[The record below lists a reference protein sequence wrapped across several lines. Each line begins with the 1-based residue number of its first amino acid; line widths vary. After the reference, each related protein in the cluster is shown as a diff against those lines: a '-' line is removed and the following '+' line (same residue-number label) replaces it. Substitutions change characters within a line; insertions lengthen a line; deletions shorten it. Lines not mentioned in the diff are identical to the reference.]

1 MMERTKI
8 GLIGCGNISS
18 IYLKN
23 LNQRFKTV
31 TVDAVADL
39 IPGRAAEQAAKF
51 GVPRVLET
59 EALLQDPEIKLV
71 LNLTTPQGH
80 AEICRRALLAGKSVY
95 VEKPLSISLEDGRGL
110 QKLAAERGLLLGGA
124 PDTFMGAG
132 IQTCLDLI
140 RSGVI
145 GRPIGATAFMTC
157 HGHESWHPDP
167 EFYYQ
172 TGGGPLFDMGPY
184 YLTALFALLG
194 PVRRVTGSAAI
205 SFPQRTITSA
215 KKKGQL
221 IDVEVPTHVA
231 GILDFTSGA
240 VGMIL
245 TSFDVWSAELPRIE
259 IYGSLGTLSVP
270 DPNAFDG
277 PVRIRLADRDA
288 FSEVPINRS
297 YADNSRG
304 LGIADMARA
313 LAAGKK
319 DHRASGDLALHVLE
333 TMHGILEASVSGKHY
348 QLQSTMDIPEA
359 VDPDRQY

>member
-1 MMERTKI
+1 MERTKI

-39 IPGRAAEQAAKF
+39 IPGRAAEQAARF

-59 EALLQDPEIKLV
+59 EALLRDPAIDLV

-80 AEICRRALLAGKSVY
+80 AEICRRALLAGKPVY
-95 VEKPLSISLEDGRGL
+95 VEKPLSISLEDGRSL

-145 GRPIGATAFMTC
+145 GRPVGATAFMTS

-172 TGGGPLFDMGPY
+172 TGGGPMFDMGPY

-205 SFPQRTITSA
+205 SFPQRTITSE

-231 GILDFTSGA
+231 GVLDFVGGA

-245 TSFDVWSAELPRIE
+245 TSFDVWSAELPHIE

-270 DPNAFDG
+270 DPNTFSG
-277 PVRIRLADRDA
+277 PVRMRLAGQDA
-288 FSEVPINRS
+288 FSEVPITRS

-313 LAAGKK
+313 LAAGRN

-333 TMHGILEASVSGKHY
+333 AMHGFLKASASGQHY
-348 QLQSTMDIPEA
+348 LMQSTTAVPET
-359 VDPDRQY
+359 VDPDWQY